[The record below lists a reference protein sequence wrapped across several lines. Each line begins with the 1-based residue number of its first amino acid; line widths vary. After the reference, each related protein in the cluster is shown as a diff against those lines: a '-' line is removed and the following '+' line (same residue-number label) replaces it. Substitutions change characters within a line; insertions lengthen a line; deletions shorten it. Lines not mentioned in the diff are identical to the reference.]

1 MLKSSCTT
9 LPTKQG
15 DPRLLACQSSLK
27 ALVDLSPS
35 EQESIVDWV
44 ISNKDWSGEFN
55 VIHNTQELLCQS
67 LRHALQGYRE
77 FKHTAMTKPGPF
89 DLELAVIRHYI
100 KQNPPYEVF
109 ATLKRIETPE
119 QFKKDK
125 ALTHKALFT
134 DLFGSEEAS
143 KAFKWYPDS
152 DNALSF

>member
-1 MLKSSCTT
+1 MNESKSNTSSIK
-9 LPTKQG
+9 PG
-15 DPRLLACQSSLK
+15 DPRFIACKNNLES
-27 ALVDLSPS
+27 LVDLSPS

-44 ISNKDWSGEFN
+44 ITNKDWGGEFN